1 MRNWSFRH
9 AAAALGG
16 FVLVLLAYGI
26 TPSTVQAQDNTL
38 TPELKAAK
46 AALDK
51 YQDPI
56 LAVHDGYFSSVGCI
70 AYPNGGGEGEM
81 QYVAGGMGVHFL
93 NAALI
98 GPNLDPTKPQVLI
111 YEPVADNKLQLVAA
125 EWFLPV
131 EASGGNVPSIF
142 GHQLEGPME
151 GHEPIIPKALH
162 HYDLHVWLWKDNPA
176 GIFSPTNPNLKC
188 PSTGYSFDEEAPHI
202 VGGHN

>member
-16 FVLVLLAYGI
+16 FALVLLAYGL
-26 TPSTVQAQDNTL
+26 TPRTVQAQDNTL